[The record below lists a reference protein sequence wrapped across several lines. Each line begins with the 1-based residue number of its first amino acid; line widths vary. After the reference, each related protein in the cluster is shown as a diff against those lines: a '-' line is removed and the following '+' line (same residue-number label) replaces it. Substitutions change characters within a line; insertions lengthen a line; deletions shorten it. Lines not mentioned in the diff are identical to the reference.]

1 LSYLTLGQTA
11 TRQAQRQ
18 SAKPGE
24 AMGTP
29 ERTDNQEKLPNILGL
44 ATPKPERSAQQPK
57 PARQPGK
64 SYLTFLHLADK
75 TPTRAWRMGAP
86 GATERRRRTK
96 RPEPAKPKAQ
106 NAMHQSRRP
115 KASKAAAHMAQRTR
129 HAQQNRRAQQRARH
143 TPTARRKTDWSESE
157 KKTPT
162 PIFFLAVKRT
172 NRKPKNV
179 PERKRKENP
188 ANHFFFSR

>member
-1 LSYLTLGQTA
+1 
-11 TRQAQRQ
+11 
-18 SAKPGE
+18 
-24 AMGTP
+24 MGTP

-96 RPEPAKPKAQ
+96 RQEPAKRKAKNAEGGQ
-106 NAMHQSRRP
+106 N
-115 KASKAAAHMAQRTR
+115 AAAHTARARKSQRTPN
-129 HAQQNRRAQQRARH
+129 AIGNDGRAHRAKTAKPEPGKTQRAPGTTRPPGKSQ
-143 TPTARRKTDWSESE
+143 TGAQAKRRQT
-157 KKTPT
+157 TQ
-162 PIFFLAVKRT
+162 FFLAVKRP
-172 NRKPKNV
+172 NRQEENEL
-179 PERKRKENP
+179 ERKRTKTKQTIFHNCKK
-188 ANHFFFSR
+188 